1 MHTHADVHAR
11 ASGPT
16 AGREGLRKRP
26 QLTRA
31 RISLLTLSFTPFFPG
46 CRVCVFIQLPVKT
59 PIIAAAF
66 SPVRSP
72 PSLALSPSPRASA
85 PREIMFAQ
93 RCNCTACTRKCM
105 CSAATR
111 RPKRERE
118 HAKERGKKGEG
129 EEKEAARARA
139 RC

>member
-72 PSLALSPSPRASA
+72 PSLALSPSPARPHRGKLCLRSAAIVLRARASA
-85 PREIMFAQ
+85 
-93 RCNCTACTRKCM
+93 C
-105 CSAATR
+105 AALR
-111 RPKRERE
+111 HADRRERE